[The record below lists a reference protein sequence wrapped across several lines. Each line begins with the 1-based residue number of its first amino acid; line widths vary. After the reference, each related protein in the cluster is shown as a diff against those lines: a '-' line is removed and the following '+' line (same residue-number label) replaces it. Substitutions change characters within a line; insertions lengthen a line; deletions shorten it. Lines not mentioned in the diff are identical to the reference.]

1 MKNRKL
7 NSPHDPTVSP
17 EFIFTKEEFLL
28 TIHNSTGID
37 FKNVFP
43 VI

>member
-7 NSPHDPTVSP
+7 NSLHDPKTSP

-28 TIHNSTGID
+28 TIHNSIGIG
-37 FKNVFP
+37 FKNVSP